1 MSDPSESFSPFDAE
15 TELTA
20 RQAADV
26 LNVSMPF
33 LNKLLD
39 MGDMPYRTIGGNRRI
54 LYSDL
59 ITYKKQQEIRSKN
72 ALQELADQAQELD
85 MGY

>member
-1 MSDPSESFSPFDAE
+1 MSDPIESFSPSEAE
-15 TELTA
+15 TEITV
-20 RQAADV
+20 RQAADI

-39 MGDMPYRTIGGNRRI
+39 MGDMPYRTVSGNRRVS
-54 LYSDL
+54 YSDL